1 VRSVVILVYERVA
14 EVEEGTASV
23 AFDVLNVFVGHVE
36 LCVIVQSN
44 FVVWLAQVM
53 QRLRNPR
60 LMCQK
65 IGVHFNDANLLCD
78 PCFNITLA
86 DEQKWGW
93 SERQEATTLS
103 LVHSFWPEDQTT
115 EHTLLDCGEVEL
127 ATIFFS

>member
-1 VRSVVILVYERVA
+1 MRSVVILVYERVA

-65 IGVHFNDANLLCD
+65 IGVEKGRKRRTRRRWARRLLANLS
-78 PCFNITLA
+78 P
-86 DEQKWGW
+86 
-93 SERQEATTLS
+93 TTHQTS
-103 LVHSFWPEDQTT
+103 LPETK
-115 EHTLLDCGEVEL
+115 LK
-127 ATIFFS
+127 FYK